1 MISGHSAQ
9 GKCYGL
15 IDELKEI
22 VFEDSFSYDHDVNGN
37 EKKLN
42 IRNDLFVVSEAHDLE
57 ACNLHNLQLFSLEQ
71 SWGF

>member
-22 VFEDSFSYDHDVNGN
+22 VFEDSFSYDHDVNGKG
-37 EKKLN
+37 KKLN
-42 IRNDLFVVSEAHDLE
+42 MEENKKRLVCSIRST
-57 ACNLHNLQLFSLEQ
+57 
-71 SWGF
+71 